1 MKSIGI
7 KAGLA
12 TVSLLGFVSLAAAG
26 APKGPTTVPEP
37 GTFGMFAGAAAV
49 AIILARVIK
58 KK

>member
-1 MKSIGI
+1 MKNIGI

-12 TVSLLGFVSLAAAG
+12 TISLLGFVSLATAG
-26 APKGPTTVPEP
+26 TQLPTSVPEP

-49 AIILARVIK
+49 AIILARIIK

>member
-1 MKSIGI
+1 MKNIGI

-26 APKGPTTVPEP
+26 TVQSTAVPEP

-49 AIILARVIK
+49 AIILARVVK

>member
-1 MKSIGI
+1 MKNIGI

-26 APKGPTTVPEP
+26 SPNSTAVPEP
-37 GTFGMFAGAAAV
+37 GTFGMFAAAAAV
-49 AIILARVIK
+49 AIILARIIK